1 MKSHMKRIYI
11 ILTIFLCSS
20 FFQSC
25 GRAELTENIPENQST
40 LQEDMLEAMTAE
52 KETVPET
59 EENDIKSSS
68 FWEADGYIYALSDRQ
83 ISRID
88 IDTGNSII
96 LWDNWEKGE
105 KTDYTIYEKGG
116 GILYKDKLY
125 FLETAKE
132 GAALSVIGVDGT
144 EYRRLIPLDSTYGYR
159 MYLKNNILYVYQKW
173 LMKGE
178 GYEIREDGGLE
189 KVENDFSYRRV
200 LKNTGYSVGEINQNY
215 LLSID
220 YFYSEEEKALYLTDI
235 QTMETSFLATCGQ
248 NTGTIHMDKDYL
260 YLRRTDA
267 ERNMDIYEK
276 ISLES
281 GEISEIFSQE
291 KPEYM
296 PDAYW
301 TPDTM
306 NLSVQNGYLYYPQME
321 DYRIYVM
328 RRKLADP
335 QKAEKVG
342 EAFYDIG
349 ISGVGSPKELREK
362 TYSKSYPDIDLFTC
376 NIWYLTVDERFSGGE
391 RINQILYEKEVEHA
405 FALSEEDTAYLE
417 SEIKQYGDCTS
428 WYYTSRFS
436 QVFCLEDR
444 LLSFYQYGYLSEGTG
459 MDQYFRRGYTFDLQ
473 SGEALSLGDIIQNN
487 AKELEDILMRYVE
500 NGIVKEWEETNFSP
514 SFYLTAEGIVFY
526 YSFDETVYNDEFI
539 QMVIP
544 YSEFEM
550 KIDIGK

>member
-1 MKSHMKRIYI
+1 MKSHMKRRYI
-11 ILTIFLCSS
+11 ILTILLCSS
-20 FFQSC
+20 LFQSC
-25 GRAELTENIPENQST
+25 GRADLTGSITEIQDT
-40 LQEDMLEAMTAE
+40 LQEDMLDAMTAE
-52 KETVPET
+52 KET

-105 KTDYTIYEKGG
+105 KTDYTVYAKGG

-125 FLETAKE
+125 FLETAGE

-144 EYRRLIPLDSTYGYR
+144 GYRRLIPLDSTYGYR
-159 MYLKNNILYVYQKW
+159 LYLKNNTLYVYQKW

-178 GYEIREDGGLE
+178 GYEIREDGSLE
-189 KVENDFSYRRV
+189 KVENDFPYRRV
-200 LKNTGYSVGEINQNY
+200 LENTEYSVGEINKNY
-215 LLSID
+215 FLSID

-235 QTMETSFLATCGQ
+235 QTMETSFLTTCGQ

-301 TPDTM
+301 TPDTV

-328 RRKLADP
+328 RRNLTDP

-342 EAFYDIG
+342 EAFYDTG
-349 ISGVGSPKELREK
+349 ISGVGSPEELQEK
-362 TYSKSYPDIDLFTC
+362 TYSKNYPDIDLFTR
-376 NIWYLTVDERFSGGE
+376 NIWYLTVDERFPGGE

-405 FALSEEDTAYLE
+405 FTLSEEDTAYLE
-417 SEIKQYGDCTS
+417 SEIKKYGDCTS

-436 QVFCLEDR
+436 QVFCLEGR

-473 SGEALSLGDIIQNN
+473 SGEALSLEDVIQNN
-487 AKELEDILMRYVE
+487 AKELKDILMRYAE
-500 NGIVKEWEETNFSP
+500 NDIVKEWEETNFSS
-514 SFYLTAEGIVFY
+514 SFYLTENEIVIYF
-526 YSFDETVYNDEFI
+526 FLDEPVYNDEFI
-539 QMVIP
+539 QVVVP

-550 KIDIGK
+550 KIDMEK